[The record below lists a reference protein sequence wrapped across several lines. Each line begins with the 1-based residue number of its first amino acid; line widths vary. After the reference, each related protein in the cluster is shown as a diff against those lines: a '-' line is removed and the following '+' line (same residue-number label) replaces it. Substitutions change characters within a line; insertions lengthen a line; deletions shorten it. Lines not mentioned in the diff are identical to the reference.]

1 MPPLAHLQAQRIA
14 SRSKGLL
21 AIEAGTSSNSAKG
34 KQKQR
39 AWKVVHACESA
50 REVLPLVEGQVAIGM
65 RPFLLTPSGSGFAP
79 AFREHP
85 NQIPA
90 KISLL
95 QTWNH
100 VRDWRRLLNE
110 SHSES
115 AADVIHAHSF
125 AAGMAAV
132 RASSGVVYQLEQPIE
147 KLAAAAGHCQEDSW
161 LARSFHV
168 AEQFVLAR
176 SAAVV
181 VSNHTARLACMERGV
196 RAENL
201 FLIPEPVDSAFLES
215 VPNREWMLNAAGAGP
230 ESVFFLIPGLA
241 RATAWECRDS
251 LLRWMRVVSVV
262 RQDNQDA
269 RFAFLCPPE
278 QAGAVRQLA
287 SACNLLPWICVLP
300 PEVRGQAMASADVVI
315 CDAAHVTGKFALE
328 ALARGRALL
337 AGDVEQQRD
346 ITSDGRGCLWFR
358 SGEVGDISL
367 RARFLAGNA
376 QFRRALGAAGREHC
390 ALTRSAEVVASQY
403 DAVYRLAFSKR
414 KDRDGSPPKPQLI
427 PLEVSG

>member
-1 MPPLAHLQAQRIA
+1 MAYPAHPQAQKLG
-14 SRSKGLL
+14 SRTRGSI
-21 AIEAGTSSNSAKG
+21 AIEAGALNHSAKSNH
-34 KQKQR
+34 KRR

-50 REVLPLVEGQVAIGM
+50 REVLPLVEGQVAVGM

-79 AFREHP
+79 AFRDHP
-85 NQIPA
+85 NQATA

-100 VRDWRRLLNE
+100 VREWRRLLHE
-110 SHSES
+110 SQPES
-115 AADVIHAHSF
+115 TADVIHAHSF
-125 AAGMAAV
+125 ASGMAAV

-147 KLAAAAGHCQEDSW
+147 KLAAATGQCEEDSW
-161 LARSFHV
+161 LGRSFHV

-181 VSNHTARLACMERGV
+181 VSNHAARLACMERGV
-196 RAENL
+196 GAEHL
-201 FLIPEPVDSAFLES
+201 FLIPEPVDPAFLES
-215 VPNREWMLNAAGAGP
+215 VPNREWLLNAAGAGP

-241 RATAWECRDS
+241 RTSAWECRDS

-262 RQDNQDA
+262 RQDNPGA
-269 RFAFLCPPE
+269 KFVFLCATE
-278 QAGAVRQLA
+278 QADAVRQLA

-300 PEVRGQAMASADVVI
+300 PEVRSQAMASADVVI
-315 CDAAHVTGKFALE
+315 CDVAHVPGKFALE

-337 AGDVEQQRD
+337 ASDVERHRD

-376 QFRRALGAAGREHC
+376 QFRHALGAAGREHC
-390 ALTRSAEVVASQY
+390 VLTRSAEVVASQY
-403 DAVYRLAFSKR
+403 DAVYRLACSKR
-414 KDRDGSPPKPQLI
+414 KDRDGYPPSTQLI
-427 PLEVSG
+427 PLEVGG